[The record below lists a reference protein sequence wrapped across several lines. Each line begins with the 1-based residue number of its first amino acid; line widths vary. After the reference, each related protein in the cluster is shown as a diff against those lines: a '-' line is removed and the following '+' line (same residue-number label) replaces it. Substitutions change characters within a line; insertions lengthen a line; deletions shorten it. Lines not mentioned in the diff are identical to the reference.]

1 MNQLLLFDEDLIS
14 ESAALIKGRRFLHM
28 KEILKNTEGDSLRV
42 GLKDGN
48 SGIAEVLSMSEDNA
62 EISFCLN
69 DSPPPPLD
77 VTLVIALCRPKSMK
91 RALYYA
97 VSMGVKEVH
106 IIRSYRVDKSYF
118 LSPVISDDGI
128 FETSLLALE
137 QCRDTVFPEVKIH
150 KLFKPF
156 AEDVLPIISANKNK
170 VLCHPYSALP
180 FPSFISGKSV
190 IIIGPDGGFIQYE
203 IDLLKG
209 IGFDCYSMGER
220 ILRTENA
227 VAAVLSK
234 FC

>member
-1 MNQLLLFDEDLIS
+1 MNQLLLFEEDMIS
-14 ESAALIKGRRFLHM
+14 ENAALIKGRRFLHM
-28 KEILKNTEGDSLRV
+28 KEILKNDEGDSLRV
-42 GLKDGN
+42 GIKNGK
-48 SGIAEVLSMSEDNA
+48 SGTA
-62 EISFCLN
+62 EIVSMDNDSAQISFSLN
-69 DSPPPPLD
+69 DAPPGALD
-77 VTLVIALCRPKSMK
+77 VVLVLALCRPKSMK

-97 VSMGVKEVH
+97 VSMGVKEIHV
-106 IIRSYRVDKSYF
+106 IRSYRVDKSYF
-118 LSPVISDDGI
+118 SSPIISEEGI

-156 AEDVLPIISANKNK
+156 VEDMLPSISDNKYK
-170 VLCHPYSALP
+170 ILSHPYNAVS
-180 FPSFISGKSV
+180 FPSSVSGKSV
-190 IIIGPDGGFIQYE
+190 VVIGPDGGFIQYE

-234 FC
+234 FS

>member
-1 MNQLLLFDEDLIS
+1 MNQLLLFEDDLVS
-14 ESAALIKGRRFLHM
+14 ENAALIKGRRFLHM
-28 KEILKNTEGDSLRV
+28 KEILKNSEGDSLKV
-42 GLKDGN
+42 GLRNGKI
-48 SGIAEVLSMSEDNA
+48 GIAEVVSMGAEYA
-62 EISFCLN
+62 EISFYLK

-77 VTLVIALCRPKSMK
+77 VVLVLALCRPKSMK
-91 RALYYA
+91 RSLYYA
-97 VSMGVKEVH
+97 VSMGVKEIHV
-106 IIRSYRVDKSYF
+106 IRSYRVDKSYF

-137 QCRDTVFPEVKIH
+137 QCRDTVFPVVEIH

-156 AEDVLPIISANKNK
+156 AEDILPLISAGKHK
-170 VLCHPYSALP
+170 ILCHPYSALP
-180 FPSFISGKSV
+180 FPASVSGKSV

-234 FC
+234 FS

>member
-1 MNQLLLFDEDLIS
+1 MNQLLLFEDDLVS
-14 ESAALIKGRRFLHM
+14 ENAALIKGRRFLHM
-28 KEILKNTEGDSLRV
+28 KEILRNSEGDSLKV
-42 GLKDGN
+42 GLRNGK
-48 SGIAEVLSMSEDNA
+48 SGIAEVLSMGDNFA

-69 DSPPPPLD
+69 DDPPPSLD
-77 VTLVIALCRPKSMK
+77 VTLVLSLCRPKSMK

-97 VSMGVKEVH
+97 VSMGVKEIH
-106 IIRSYRVDKSYF
+106 ITRSYRVDKSYF
-118 LSPVISDDGI
+118 LSPVISDEGI
-128 FETSLLALE
+128 YETSLLALE
-137 QCRDTVFPEVKIH
+137 QCRDTVFPEVKVH

-156 AEDVLPIISANKNK
+156 AEDILPLISADKNK
-170 VLCHPYSALP
+170 ILCHPYSALP
-180 FPSFISGKSV
+180 FPKSVYGKSV

-234 FC
+234 FS

>member
-1 MNQLLLFDEDLIS
+1 MNQLLLFEEDLVS
-14 ESAALIKGRRFLHM
+14 ENAALIKGRRFLHM
-28 KEILKNTEGDSLRV
+28 KEILKNGEGDFLKV
-42 GLKDGN
+42 GLRNGK
-48 SGIAEVLSMSEDNA
+48 SGIAEVLSMSDDYA

-69 DSPPPPLD
+69 DDPPASLD
-77 VTLVIALCRPKSMK
+77 VTLVLALCRPKSMK

-97 VSMGVKEVH
+97 VSMGVKEIH

-118 LSPVISDDGI
+118 LSPVISDEGI

-156 AEDVLPIISANKNK
+156 AEDMLPLISEEKNK
-170 VLCHPYSALP
+170 ILCHPYSALP
-180 FPSFISGKSV
+180 FPKSVSGKSV

-203 IDLLKG
+203 IDLLQG

-234 FC
+234 FS